1 MSRSSG
7 SGGRWFV
14 TLQFLLPQHLLSRLI
29 GAIAG
34 ARVAWIRR
42 PLIAGFVRGYRPE
55 LGDAVQPD
63 PQAYPT
69 FNAFFTRSL
78 RPGARPPSPSP
89 LAIDSPVD
97 GRISA
102 LGTSAQGRLLQ
113 AKGRDYA
120 LRALLAGNE
129 TLAARLEGG
138 LFMTIYLAPF
148 NYHRIHM
155 ALDGTL
161 CGAWHVPGALF
172 SVNDTTARHVQDLFA
187 RNERVILEF
196 AGDRGTHVLVMVGA
210 LFVGSMGTVWHGD
223 IAPPRRRGA
232 TALPMPATPGAA
244 RLARGAEVGCFN
256 MGSTVILLLPPGSAS
271 WEDGL
276 AAGSTLRVGQ
286 ALGAMNAGA
295 TGA

>member
-1 MSRSSG
+1 MSHSPG

-14 TLQFLLPQHLLSRLI
+14 TLQYLLPQHLLSRLI
-29 GAIAG
+29 GAIAR

-55 LGDAVQPD
+55 LDDAVQPD
-63 PQAYPT
+63 PQAYPS

-78 RPGARPPSPSP
+78 RPGARPASPAP

-102 LGTSAQGRLLQ
+102 LGTSARGRLLQ

-161 CGAWHVPGALF
+161 GGAWYVPGALF

-196 AGDRGTHVLVMVGA
+196 AGDRGPHVLVMVGA

-223 IAPPRRRGA
+223 IAPPRQRGA

-244 RLARGAEVGCFN
+244 RLARGAEVGRFN

-271 WEDGL
+271 WDGGL
-276 AAGSTLRVGQ
+276 AAGSAVRVGQ
-286 ALGAMNAGA
+286 ALGAVNAGA